1 VLDLDDLQHNT
12 RDGLH
17 IASLAGACRIPAR
30 GFGGMRRK
38 DGMLA
43 FSPRLP
49 QALTRIKFRAKFEH
63 QLLRVEIDQ
72 GHATYTLIEMQC
84 AGEPDVRVPGRRER
98 G

>member
-1 VLDLDDLQHNT
+1 VVAAHTGHLALACDYFIEAAVLDLDDLQHNT

-38 DGMLA
+38 AGMLA

-49 QALTRIKFRAKFEH
+49 QALTRIKFRAKSN
-63 QLLRVEIDQ
+63 IN
-72 GHATYTLIEMQC
+72 C
-84 AGEPDVRVPGRRER
+84 
-98 G
+98 